1 MVVVS
6 KFIFFLLALGLVLG
20 VVAVLARSMRQG
32 LSQAQGVSGE
42 LHAPTH
48 PDGAPGVS
56 SENPH
61 QGSEAPDQ
69 PMAQDAR
76 QTLLAQAQIFRA
88 QLRELE
94 SERDAGLLSED
105 DFAHAHD
112 ELARRL
118 LEDTQGLGVAPAQVA
133 PTAANSAKP
142 ASTATVTASLWLQ
155 RSLSFWWSVGLTSFL
170 ILSSLTLYA
179 TLGEPDA
186 LMASSA
192 GSADESAMQ
201 QGHGASAED
210 LSAMVNDLNARL
222 KKEPNSADD
231 WLMLARVQRTR
242 EHYDEANEAFKRSL
256 ALSQNTDVLIE
267 RAEVLA
273 LKQQGQFEGEPQ
285 QIIDTVLKADPDQA
299 NALLLAGSAAFAQG
313 QFKLALQRW
322 TRVRKGMDNLTPQAQ
337 TLDQVIAMAAQRAG
351 LSVPTPPGNPKPTA
365 AAGPA
370 LASGVSGAISG
381 RVSLTPALLAQV
393 SPTDTV
399 FIYATQTEGPR
410 MPVAII
416 KTQVS
421 ALPMAFELNDSS
433 AMSPERRISLFST
446 LNVHARISKS
456 GQAMA
461 QPTDLGVTVS
471 PVKLGAKGV
480 ELQIQG
486 LYKP

>member
-6 KFIFFLLALGLVLG
+6 NFIFFLLALGLVLG
-20 VVAVLARSMRQG
+20 VVAVLARSMRHG
-32 LSQAQGVSGE
+32 LLQAQGMSAE
-42 LHAPTH
+42 QPAPTH
-48 PDGAPGVS
+48 PDGAPNAA

-61 QGSEAPDQ
+61 PGSVALDQ
-69 PMAQDAR
+69 PTAQDAR
-76 QTLLAQAQIFRA
+76 QTLMAQAQIFRA

-94 SERDAGLLSED
+94 NERDAGLMSED

-118 LEDTQGLGVAPAQVA
+118 LEDTQGLVVAPAQAV
-133 PTAANSAKP
+133 PVTNVAKP
-142 ASTATVTASLWLQ
+142 ASTAAVSANLWLK

-170 ILSSLTLYA
+170 VLSSLTLYA
-179 TLGEPDA
+179 TLGEPGA
-186 LMASSA
+186 LMVSSQDL
-192 GSADESAMQ
+192 ADESAMQ

-285 QIIDTVLKADPDQA
+285 QIIDAVLKADPDQA

-322 TRVRKGMDNLTPQAQ
+322 TRVRKGMDNQAPQAQ

-351 LSVPTPPGNPKPTA
+351 VATPTPPGNPKPSA

-370 LASGVSGAISG
+370 LASGASGSISG

-399 FIYATQTEGPR
+399 FIYATQTDGPR

-421 ALPMAFELNDSS
+421 ALPTAFELNDSS

-471 PVKLGAKGV
+471 PVKLGAKGL

>member
-6 KFIFFLLALGLVLG
+6 NFIFFLLALGLVLG

-32 LSQAQGVSGE
+32 LHQAQGVSGE

-48 PDGAPGVS
+48 PDGAPTAA

-61 QGSEAPDQ
+61 QGSEAVDQ
-69 PMAQDAR
+69 TTAQDAR
-76 QTLLAQAQIFRA
+76 QTLMAQAQIFRA

-94 SERDAGLLSED
+94 NERDAGLMSED

-118 LEDTQGLGVAPAQVA
+118 LEDTQGLAVAPAQAV
-133 PTAANSAKP
+133 PTTHVAKP
-142 ASTATVTASLWLQ
+142 ASTAAVTASLWLK

-170 ILSSLTLYA
+170 VLSSLTLYA
-179 TLGEPDA
+179 TLGEPGA
-186 LMASSA
+186 LMVSSQ
-192 GSADESAMQ
+192 GMADESAMQ

-285 QIIDTVLKADPDQA
+285 QIIDAVLKAAPDQA

-322 TRVRKGMDNLTPQAQ
+322 TRVRKGMDNQSPQAQ

-351 LSVPTPPGNPKPTA
+351 VAIPTPGNPTPSA

-370 LASGVSGAISG
+370 LASGASGAISG

-471 PVKLGAKGV
+471 PVKLGAKGL

>member
-6 KFIFFLLALGLVLG
+6 NFIFFLLALGLVLG

-299 NALLLAGSAAFAQG
+299 NALLLA
-313 QFKLALQRW
+313 LQRW
-322 TRVRKGMDNLTPQAQ
+322 TRVRKGMDNQAPQAQ

-351 LSVPTPPGNPKPTA
+351 LSVPTPPGNPKPT